1 MFSEALRS
9 QEDHTAKSWPST
21 CSGDGRPTVRPCKQ
35 LYECQRSCE
44 VTGVPWEPCRGRQR
58 LFAPLQ
64 TQNTEAQEGRRG
76 LSKVAWGSFWQLR
89 PEPRLPGSEP
99 RAVPASDGVGVGEG
113 WRKGQSWHT
122 EGLRRAGRRCVQSSW
137 AATRGGLAG
146 AAAGAG
152 VGEDVVVTPVLQL
165 AAGLSPSVALWVQ
178 ELAAL
183 LLLSPQPANKH
194 STDLS
199 YELVTQ
205 RWQAVRCPRHAWAST
220 ATKEPSAR
228 TFPGLGKHDHQGARM
243 LCSGARRA
251 WGHRSKPGSGVL
263 R

>member
-35 LYECQRSCE
+35 LYECRRSCE
-44 VTGVPWEPCRGRQR
+44 VTGVPREPCRGRQR

-113 WRKGQSWHT
+113 GERDS
-122 EGLRRAGRRCVQSSW
+122 
-137 AATRGGLAG
+137 RG
-146 AAAGAG
+146 
-152 VGEDVVVTPVLQL
+152 
-165 AAGLSPSVALWVQ
+165 
-178 ELAAL
+178 
-183 LLLSPQPANKH
+183 
-194 STDLS
+194 
-199 YELVTQ
+199 TQ
-205 RWQAVRCPRHAWAST
+205 RDFR
-220 ATKEPSAR
+220 
-228 TFPGLGKHDHQGARM
+228 GQGEGV
-243 LCSGARRA
+243 CSPAGQPHVAA
-251 WGHRSKPGSGVL
+251 
-263 R
+263 